1 MGRKSFVVTGAAG
14 HLGSTILRELAAEGA
29 KVRGLVLPGEVP
41 KVEAAGI
48 SYATGDVRDL
58 ASLRPLLEGLGTDD
72 VVFIHTAAIISIAR
86 TMPPGLREVNV
97 DGVRN
102 VLTLCRERGVRRL
115 VHVSSVHAIPEAP
128 AGQTI
133 EEATSFS
140 PDLVRGGYAK
150 TKAEA
155 AQLVLDAAR
164 DGLDV
169 VVVFPSGILG
179 PYHRG
184 SNHLSQM
191 VIECHE
197 GRLPACVPGGYDFVD
212 VRDVASGC
220 LAAASRGQS
229 GEGYVLSGHYVTVQE
244 LLGLVAR
251 LSGRRV
257 PPVVPASLARAAV
270 PFATAWARLHH
281 ERPLYTAY
289 SLETLA
295 SNGHFS
301 NEKARRELGFDP
313 RPLVETVSDMLAWL
327 EA

>member
-41 KVEAAGI
+41 KIKAAGI

-58 ASLRPLLEGLGTDD
+58 ASLRPLLEGLGTND

-86 TMPPGLREVNV
+86 TMPPGLREVNI

-102 VLTLCRERGVRRL
+102 VLALCREKGVRRL

-155 AQLVLDAAR
+155 ARLVLDAAK
-164 DGLDV
+164 DGLDA

-179 PYHRG
+179 PYNRG

-197 GRLPACVPGGYDFVD
+197 GRLPACVPGGYDFID

-229 GEGYVLSGHYVTVQE
+229 GEGYILSGHYVTVQE

-257 PPVVPASLARAAV
+257 PPIVPAALARAAV